1 MRMEIAMTLPTG
13 EEPSAGPLQ
22 GTRVLDLTR
31 LMPGNYST
39 WVLASFGA
47 DVIKV
52 EDPGAGDYMRSFG
65 VQVNGQGALHHLV
78 NRAKRSIV
86 IDLKAAEGREAF
98 LRLVDT
104 ADVVVESFRPGVL
117 DRLGVGFDVLRR
129 RRPRLVYANLSGYGP
144 TGPLAHRA
152 AHDLNYVAF
161 SGLLHHLGTPASAP
175 PVPPVAVADLIGGGL
190 NTALAVMA
198 LLLRAQRTGV
208 GGRADTALAEGAAL
222 VPSNL
227 VADLL
232 GGLPEPDQGTAEYAG
247 AVPVYSVYAL
257 RDGYVTVGAV
267 EPQFWRA
274 VCDLL
279 GEPEL
284 VEHRADAEFVR
295 ERLTARF
302 ATLTRTE
309 ARELFAGDDT
319 CVEVV
324 QTYTEAFAS
333 PHAKELGYLQDV
345 PGLDMPVTAAPY
357 LIDGVR
363 PAETVPAPVQG
374 QHTREVMAE
383 LGYTDA
389 DLDDLQRRE
398 VLAPRRTA
406 G

>member
-1 MRMEIAMTLPTG
+1 MVMTLPTD
-13 EEPSAGPLQ
+13 EESSTRPLH
-22 GTRVLDLTR
+22 GLRVLDLTR
-31 LMPGNYST
+31 LMPGNHSA
-39 WVLASFGA
+39 WLLASFGA

-78 NRAKRSIV
+78 NRGKRSVV
-86 IDLKAAEGREAF
+86 IDLKAEEGREAF

-104 ADVVVESFRPGVL
+104 ADVVIESFRPGVM
-117 DRLGVGFDVLRR
+117 DRLGVGFEVLRR
-129 RRPRLVYANLSGYGP
+129 RRQQLVYANLSGYGP
-144 TGPLAHRA
+144 TGPLSNRA

-161 SGLLHHLGTPASAP
+161 SGLLHHLGTPGSAP

-190 NTALAVMA
+190 NTALAVLA

-232 GGLPEPDQGTAEYAG
+232 GGLPEPDQGTAEYGG
-247 AVPVYSVYAL
+247 ALPVYSVYAL

-267 EPQFWRA
+267 EPQFWRT
-274 VCDLL
+274 VCHLL
-279 GEPEL
+279 EEPEL
-284 VEHRADAEFVR
+284 VERRADAQFVR
-295 ERLTARF
+295 QRLTARF
-302 ATLTRTE
+302 ATLTRAE
-309 ARELFAGDDT
+309 ARELFDGDDT

-333 PHAKELGYLQDV
+333 PHAKELGYLRDI

-357 LIDGVR
+357 LIDGAR
-363 PAETVPAPVQG
+363 PVETVPAPLQG
-374 QHTREVMAE
+374 QHTREVMSE
-383 LGYTDA
+383 LGYSDA
-389 DLDDLQRRE
+389 DLDDLQRRAL
-398 VLAPRRTA
+398 LAPRRT
-406 G
+406 GR